1 MPAFKDTD
9 LVTVTID
16 TVKYS
21 IPRGSYSMKELAVF
35 VANQSS
41 TGPASLPN
49 YAKMTLVS
57 GVSPAQASPPTNGA
71 VALYGGEVLTS
82 TLGS

>member
-1 MPAFKDTD
+1 MPAFSSTD

-16 TVKYS
+16 NVKYN
-21 IPRGSYSMKELAVF
+21 IPRGNYSMAELANF
-35 VANQSS
+35 VREQSVS
-41 TGPASLPN
+41 AAPN

-57 GVSPAQASPPTNGA
+57 GVSPAQASPPTNGS
-71 VALYGGEVLTS
+71 VAIYGGEVLTS

>member
-1 MPAFKDTD
+1 MPSFKDTD

-16 TVKYS
+16 SVKYS
-21 IPRGSYSMKELAVF
+21 IPRGFYSMGELANF
-35 VANQSS
+35 VREQSVN
-41 TGPASLPN
+41 TAPN

-57 GVSPAQASPPTNGA
+57 GVSPAQASPPTNGS
-71 VALYGGEVLTS
+71 VAIYGGEVLTS

>member
-1 MPAFKDTD
+1 MPSFSSTD

-16 TVKYS
+16 GVKYNV
-21 IPRGSYSMKELAVF
+21 PRGMYSMAELANF
-35 VANQSS
+35 VREQS
-41 TGPASLPN
+41 TAAAPN

-57 GVSPAQASPPTNGA
+57 GVSPAQASPPTNGS
-71 VALYGGEVLTS
+71 VAIYGGEVLTS

>member
-1 MPAFKDTD
+1 MPAFNAID

-16 TVKYS
+16 GVKYK
-21 IPRGSYSMKELAVF
+21 IPRGSYSIKELAFLVS
-35 VANQSS
+35 QQIS
-41 TGPASLPN
+41 TGPAAIPN
-49 YAKMTLVS
+49 YASMTLVS
-57 GVSPAQASPPTNGA
+57 GVSPAQASPTVNGS

>member
-1 MPAFKDTD
+1 MPAFNAID

-16 TVKYS
+16 SVKYS
-21 IPRGSYSMKELAVF
+21 IPRGVYSMKELAVL

-41 TGPASLPN
+41 TGPDAIPN

-57 GVSPAQASPPTNGA
+57 GVSPAQASPTVNGS
-71 VALYGGEVLTS
+71 VALYGGEVLTT
-82 TLGS
+82 TLGT